1 VIRAGLP
8 RAARSIL
15 VVLAVAALTSQLA
28 FMLPGDPALILLGQE
43 STEAQR
49 AALRHELGLDQD
61 VLTRLTTWLGGV
73 VTGDWG
79 ESFTSGRPVLTEI
92 LDRVPATAQLVILS
106 QLLALAIAVPLA
118 LYSAKRV
125 GGALDRVVS
134 GSSFALLAIPSF
146 VIGVLFVYVF
156 AVLLGVL
163 PASGY
168 TPFMED
174 PVDNIR
180 RMILPVLTL
189 ALAEA
194 AVYLRTL
201 RGAAIESLRSPY
213 SYASSVRGV
222 SPARLLWTRIL
233 RPSSPTLTALVGI
246 NLAVALGGTILV
258 ESLFSIP
265 GVGRLTVAALGAR
278 DLPTIQGVVLFAA
291 LIVVI
296 GGLLTDFAV
305 SKIDPRSTLV
315 RA

>member
-92 LDRVPATAQLVILS
+92 LDRVPATAQLVSLS

-213 SYASSVRGV
+213 SYASSVRGA

-296 GGLLTDFAV
+296 GGLLTDLAV
-305 SKIDPRSTLV
+305 SKIDPRSTRV